1 MYLAPA
7 TMLLVEPRRIRS
19 NISPRDGRRE
29 AAQVK
34 LKASICIPS
43 YNRREYLLATL
54 RSLNHQSA
62 DSDAYEV
69 IVADDGSSD
78 GTLEALAELRPRYR
92 LRWFTQPNA
101 GPAAA
106 SNAAAEL
113 AENEVLIFLDADQV
127 CTPDMVSVHL
137 EIHECEGN
145 VFVQGLFPLADG
157 FRSRAASLL
166 YERALLSAL
175 EPIDRRHPASCHMW
189 SAQVSVRRSVW
200 NEIGGFDS
208 SFREYGGEDTDF
220 GLRVAALGVPFIFDP
235 RALSFHLH
243 EVSYR
248 SLRRQAYDEG
258 CSIVRLS
265 EKHGLPV
272 RTLFGGDLD
281 KPIDRVFEA
290 GWSGVPQAMEAFG
303 RVLTVGVM
311 AADTV
316 RVRPLQLLAAR
327 FVHRWYKVGG
337 LVAAGYRAGR
347 RESPRRAA

>member
-7 TMLLVEPRRIRS
+7 TMLIVEPRRIRS
-19 NISPRDGRRE
+19 NICPRDGRRE

-54 RSLNHQSA
+54 RSLNHQRA

-157 FRSRAASLL
+157 FGSRAASLL

-290 GWSGVPQAMEAFG
+290 GWSGAPRAMEAFG

-337 LVAAGYRAGR
+337 LVAAGYRGGR